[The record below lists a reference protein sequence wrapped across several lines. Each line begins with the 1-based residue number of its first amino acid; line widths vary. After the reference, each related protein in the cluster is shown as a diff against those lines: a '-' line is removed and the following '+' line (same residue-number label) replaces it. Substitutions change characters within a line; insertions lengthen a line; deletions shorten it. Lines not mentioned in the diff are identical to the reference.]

1 MFGEGAPMRTFPIL
15 LAATAVLPAPA
26 SAAVSAT
33 RNFGITG
40 FDRVR
45 IEGPYIV
52 RLTNGVA
59 PFARATGD
67 QRALDG
73 LNVEVRG
80 NTLVV
85 GASHSAWGGYPGTS
99 PSGTVEIELGTHEL
113 SSAWLVGSGSL
124 AINRV
129 SGLKFDLSV
138 QGSGGA
144 ELGAVDVDQM
154 SVNLGGTSNAKI
166 AGKVGTMTAIARGM
180 TSLDASATRI
190 KDATIGVDGAA
201 TVSAEVRDAVTVDGM
216 GPATIT
222 LTGRPACTLRL
233 KGSATV
239 SGCKTTAN

>member
-1 MFGEGAPMRTFPIL
+1 MIGEGARMRTFPVM
-15 LAATAVLPAPA
+15 LAALAALPSPVSAAPA
-26 SAAVSAT
+26 AT

-59 PFARATGD
+59 PFARASGD
-67 QRALDG
+67 PRALDG
-73 LNVEVRG
+73 LSIEVRG

-85 GASHSAWGGYPGTS
+85 GASHSSWGGYPGTA
-99 PSGTVEIELGTHEL
+99 PNGTVQIALGTHEL
-113 SSAWLVGSGSL
+113 SAAWLTGSGSL
-124 AINRV
+124 AIDRI

-138 QGSGGA
+138 QGSGVA
-144 ELGAVDVDQM
+144 DIGAVDIDQL
-154 SVNLGGTSNAKI
+154 SLNLGGTASAKL
-166 AGKVGTMTAIARGM
+166 AGKVGTLTAIARGM
-180 TSLDASATRI
+180 TSLDATALAV
-190 KDATIGVDGAA
+190 KDATVGVDGAA
-201 TVSAEVRDAVTVDGM
+201 TVSADIRNAVTVDGM

-222 LTGRPACTLRL
+222 LTGGPACTLRL